1 MIGTYAAAVLICGA
15 SVILGRGVIVAAG
28 GRASSWIAPAVGF
41 AALMIVCEVAIRLP
55 GHAYTAIVALFV
67 AVGASLLAVRWRGR
81 GERLSI
87 DGLPVGV
94 ALLAVASTPF
104 VANARVGVL
113 GISFLNDTHWHLLL
127 AEQLRHPSYRA
138 LEPFGP
144 GYPLGPHA
152 IATTFAQ
159 LLGTGVD
166 SGLTGMLMS
175 VPVLTGLTALAGLGR
190 IQRSRAWLV
199 AVLAG
204 VPYLAAAFYGESA
217 FKEPI
222 LAMLILGGVL
232 VLEQWRRERFARP
245 ATALALIAVL
255 VAGVVY
261 VYSYPGL
268 LWPLVIGACWV
279 LLWVV
284 IGGGWR
290 GLRGLPRAIAGA
302 RIPLIAAVVL
312 LVVLVAPD
320 IGRIHT
326 FWNANGGTSTG
337 TGGGGIDTSSLAN
350 LAGPLN
356 WLESLGM
363 WFGEDFRLVPHG
375 GITTAAFAGFALV
388 VLVFALA
395 RSLDLRRVAWPAAIL
410 ACGLI
415 YLWAKHNQS
424 PYVAAK
430 ALVIDTPLIAL
441 GSGRALMEQLE
452 GMRLASFTGVAFVAA
467 VVVYFGAALG
477 SSYLVLR
484 GSQVGPNDHTNELRS
499 LRPLL
504 HGKPTLVL
512 FYDDYFKWELL
523 GVPSSSPL
531 PLGPVIPA
539 VVQPAKPWSYG
550 QALDFDSVDAP
561 TLDRFDYVITTRTSD
576 QSEPPANFHQ
586 VGQSRSYIVWQR
598 SGPTQPRKILAESGQ
613 PGAFLDCRKPA
624 GLALSRQ
631 TGVARVRPAPLSS
644 PPLATLAPGQST
656 QVRLRMP
663 PGQWD
668 VSLPFVSPQAVTVTG
683 AGLHTW
689 LPPNLDRPG

>member
-87 DGLPVGV
+87 DGLPVGI

-138 LEPFGP
+138 LETFGP
-144 GYPLGPHA
+144 GYPVGPHA

-166 SGLTGMLMS
+166 NGLTGMLMS
-175 VPVLTGLTALAGLGR
+175 VPVLTGLTALAGLER
-190 IQRSRAWLV
+190 ITRSRAWLV

-222 LAMLILGGVL
+222 LAMLMLAGVL
-232 VLEQWRRERFARP
+232 VLEQWRRESFARP

-268 LWPLVIGACWV
+268 LWPLAIGVCWV
-279 LLWVV
+279 LLWLV

-290 GLRGLPRAIAGA
+290 GLRRLPRAIGGA

-320 IGRIHT
+320 IGRLHT
-326 FWNANGGTSTG
+326 FWRRTAAPAPARAAAASTRARWPTSPARSTG
-337 TGGGGIDTSSLAN
+337 SSRSACGSARTSACC
-350 LAGPLN
+350 
-356 WLESLGM
+356 
-363 WFGEDFRLVPHG
+363 R
-375 GITTAAFAGFALV
+375 TTASPRRPSPASRWSCSCSRL
-388 VLVFALA
+388 LA
-395 RSLDLRRVAWPAAIL
+395 RSTSAAWP
-410 ACGLI
+410 
-415 YLWAKHNQS
+415 
-424 PYVAAK
+424 
-430 ALVIDTPLIAL
+430 
-441 GSGRALMEQLE
+441 GR
-452 GMRLASFTGVAFVAA
+452 R
-467 VVVYFGAALG
+467 
-477 SSYLVLR
+477 R
-484 GSQVGPNDHTNELRS
+484 
-499 LRPLL
+499 
-504 HGKPTLVL
+504 
-512 FYDDYFKWELL
+512 
-523 GVPSSSPL
+523 SSP
-531 PLGPVIPA
+531 
-539 VVQPAKPWSYG
+539 
-550 QALDFDSVDAP
+550 
-561 TLDRFDYVITTRTSD
+561 
-576 QSEPPANFHQ
+576 
-586 VGQSRSYIVWQR
+586 
-598 SGPTQPRKILAESGQ
+598 
-613 PGAFLDCRKPA
+613 A
-624 GLALSRQ
+624 G
-631 TGVARVRPAPLSS
+631 
-644 PPLATLAPGQST
+644 
-656 QVRLRMP
+656 
-663 PGQWD
+663 
-668 VSLPFVSPQAVTVTG
+668 
-683 AGLHTW
+683 
-689 LPPNLDRPG
+689 